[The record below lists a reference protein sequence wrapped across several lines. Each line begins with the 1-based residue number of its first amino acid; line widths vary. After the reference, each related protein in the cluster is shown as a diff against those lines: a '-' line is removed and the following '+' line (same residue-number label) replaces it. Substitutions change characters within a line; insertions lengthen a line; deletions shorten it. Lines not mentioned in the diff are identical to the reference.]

1 MQPKILHIR
10 SVNDY
15 ARYISAPE
23 LHPLVSVIHYD
34 ELTAMRH
41 SLNSYEVYAMFL
53 NDGELPELTY
63 GTLQYTMPQ
72 HTLMCV
78 APGQIGGKE
87 DAGEIIHAKGWA
99 LLFDPKLLHDT
110 FLGKQMSR
118 YRFFSYNTS
127 EPLLMT
133 EEERGILVDCLEHLR
148 DSFVHGTSFLGTS
161 SDLSLVASWLSLILE
176 YCLRFYSRQF
186 KMQSTGEKGLLHRL
200 ETVLDTYYDRGL
212 QAEQGLPTV
221 SYCASQLCLSAGYFG
236 DLIHEATGDTA
247 TAFIHRYIIRRANE
261 LLRAGDSVSTVAYDL
276 GFQTPSHF
284 SHVYKKVTG
293 FPPSAYK
300 GDFLENRQVF
310 PKIR

>member
-1 MQPKILHIR
+1 MAKILHIR

-15 ARYISAPE
+15 ARYIGAPV
-23 LHPLVSVIHYD
+23 LHELVSVIHYD

-63 GTLQYTMPQ
+63 GTVQYTMPQ

-78 APGQIGGKE
+78 SPGQIGGRT
-87 DAGEIIHAKGWA
+87 DTGEIVHASGWA

-148 DSFVHGTSFLGTS
+148 KELKVSNSQTS
-161 SDLSLVASWLSLILE
+161 SNSEASNALNLSASWLSLILE

-200 ETVLDTYYDRGL
+200 ETVLENYYARGL
-212 QAEQGLPTV
+212 QTEKGLPTV

-236 DLIHEATGDTA
+236 DLVREATGNTA
-247 TAFIHRYIIRRANE
+247 IGFIHEFVIRRANE
-261 LLRAGDSVSTVAYDL
+261 LLRAGNSISSTAYDL

-284 SHVYKKVTG
+284 SRVYKKVTG
-293 FPPSAYK
+293 IPPSEYK
-300 GDFLENRQVF
+300 
-310 PKIR
+310 

>member
-1 MQPKILHIR
+1 MQPKILYIR

-63 GTLQYTMPQ
+63 GTVQYNMPQ

-78 APGQIGGKE
+78 ALGQIGGKA
-87 DAGEIIHAKGWA
+87 DAGEIIQAKGWA

-127 EPLLMT
+127 EPLMMT
-133 EEERGILVDCLEHLR
+133 EEERQILVDCLEHLR
-148 DSFVHGTSFLGTS
+148 AELKA
-161 SDLSLVASWLSLILE
+161 SDQKGLIASWLSLILE

-200 ETVLDTYYDRGL
+200 ETVLDTYYDRGM

-236 DLIHEATGDTA
+236 DLIHEATGGTA

-261 LLRAGDSVSTVAYDL
+261 LLRSGITASPRSGAATVSSVAYDL

-284 SHVYKKVTG
+284 SRVYKKVTG
-293 FPPSAYK
+293 LPPSAYK
-300 GDFLENRQVF
+300 
-310 PKIR
+310 

>member
-63 GTLQYTMPQ
+63 GTLQYNMPQ

-87 DAGEIIHAKGWA
+87 DADEIIHANGWA

-110 FLGKQMSR
+110 FLGKQMNR

-148 DSFVHGTSFLGTS
+148 ASFVHGTSILRTS
-161 SDLSLVASWLSLILE
+161 NDLSLVASWLSLILE

-186 KMQSTGEKGLLHRL
+186 KMQSSGEKGLLHRL

-212 QAEQGLPTV
+212 QAEQGLPSV

-261 LLRAGDSVSTVAYDL
+261 LLRAGGSVSTAAYDL

-284 SHVYKKVTG
+284 SRVYKKVSG

-300 GDFLENRQVF
+300 
-310 PKIR
+310 

>member
-1 MQPKILHIR
+1 MSKILHIR
-10 SVNDY
+10 TVNDY
-15 ARYISAPE
+15 AGYISAPV

-87 DAGEIIHAKGWA
+87 DAGGIIQAKGWA
-99 LLFDPKLLHDT
+99 LLFDPQLLHDT
-110 FLGKQMSR
+110 FLGRQMSR

-127 EPLLMT
+127 EPLMMT
-133 EEERGILVDCLEHLR
+133 EEERQILVDCFEHLR
-148 DSFVHGTSFLGTS
+148 AELQPGNQVG
-161 SDLSLVASWLSLILE
+161 VIASWLSLILE

-200 ETVLDTYYDRGL
+200 ETVLDAYYDRGM

-236 DLIHEATGDTA
+236 DLIHEATGGTA

-261 LLRAGDSVSTVAYDL
+261 LLRAGGSVSTAAYDL

-284 SHVYKKVTG
+284 SRVYKKVTG

-300 GDFLENRQVF
+300 
-310 PKIR
+310 

>member
-1 MQPKILHIR
+1 MSNTILHIR

-41 SLNSYEVYAMFL
+41 SLNSYEVYALFL

-63 GTLQYTMPQ
+63 GTVQYTMPQ

-78 APGQIGGKE
+78 APGQIGGKA
-87 DAGEIIHAKGWA
+87 DTGEIIQAKGWA

-127 EPLLMT
+127 EPLMMT
-133 EEERGILVDCLEHLR
+133 EEERRILVDCFEHLR
-148 DSFVHGTSFLGTS
+148 AELQTQSDGTYQLTV
-161 SDLSLVASWLSLILE
+161 LASWLSLILE

-200 ETVLDTYYDRGL
+200 ETVLDSYYL
-212 QAEQGLPTV
+212 QGQQVQNGLPTV
-221 SYCASQLCLSAGYFG
+221 SYCASELCLSAGYFG
-236 DLIHEATGDTA
+236 DLIHETTGDTA
-247 TAFIHRYIIRRANE
+247 TAFIHRYIVRRANE
-261 LLRAGDSVSTVAYDL
+261 LLRAGRSISTVAYDL
-276 GFQTPSHF
+276 GFQAPSHF
-284 SHVYKKVTG
+284 SRVYKKVTG
-293 FPPSAYK
+293 IPPSAY
-300 GDFLENRQVF
+300 DFFGKQASLS
-310 PKIR
+310 

>member
-63 GTLQYTMPQ
+63 GTLQYNMPQ

-148 DSFVHGTSFLGTS
+148 ASFVHSTSVLRTS
-161 SDLSLVASWLSLILE
+161 NDLSLVASWLSLILE

-186 KMQSTGEKGLLHRL
+186 KMQSSGEKGLLHRL
-200 ETVLDTYYDRGL
+200 EIVLDTYYDRGL
-212 QAEQGLPTV
+212 QAEQGLPSV
-221 SYCASQLCLSAGYFG
+221 SYCASQLYLSAGYFG

-276 GFQTPSHF
+276 GFQTQSHF
-284 SHVYKKVTG
+284 SRVYKKVSG

-300 GDFLENRQVF
+300 
-310 PKIR
+310 

>member
-1 MQPKILHIR
+1 MSNTILHIR

-41 SLNSYEVYAMFL
+41 SLNSYEVYALFL

-63 GTLQYTMPQ
+63 GTVQYTMPQ

-78 APGQIGGKE
+78 APGQIGGKA
-87 DAGEIIHAKGWA
+87 DTGEIIQAKGWA

-127 EPLLMT
+127 EPLMMT
-133 EEERGILVDCLEHLR
+133 EEERRILVDCFEHLR
-148 DSFVHGTSFLGTS
+148 AELQTQSDGTYQLTV
-161 SDLSLVASWLSLILE
+161 LASWLSLILE

-200 ETVLDTYYDRGL
+200 ETVLDSYYL
-212 QAEQGLPTV
+212 QGQQVQNGLPTV
-221 SYCASQLCLSAGYFG
+221 SYCASELCLSAGYFG
-236 DLIHEATGDTA
+236 DLIHETTGDTA
-247 TAFIHRYIIRRANE
+247 TAFIHRYIVRRANE
-261 LLRAGDSVSTVAYDL
+261 LLRAGRSISTVAYDL
-276 GFQTPSHF
+276 GFQAPSHF
-284 SHVYKKVTG
+284 SRVYKKVTG
-293 FPPSAYK
+293 IPPSAYK
-300 GDFLENRQVF
+300 
-310 PKIR
+310 

>member
-1 MQPKILHIR
+1 MADMAPATIMSNTILHIR

-41 SLNSYEVYAMFL
+41 SLNSYEVYALFL

-63 GTLQYTMPQ
+63 GTVQYTMPQ

-78 APGQIGGKE
+78 APGQIGGKA
-87 DAGEIIHAKGWA
+87 DTGEIIQAKGWA

-127 EPLLMT
+127 EPLMMT
-133 EEERGILVDCLEHLR
+133 EEERRILVDCFEHLR
-148 DSFVHGTSFLGTS
+148 AELQTQSDGTYQLTV
-161 SDLSLVASWLSLILE
+161 LASWLSLILE

-200 ETVLDTYYDRGL
+200 ETVLDSYYL
-212 QAEQGLPTV
+212 QGQQVQNGLPTV
-221 SYCASQLCLSAGYFG
+221 SYCASELCLSAGYFG
-236 DLIHEATGDTA
+236 DLIHETTGDTA
-247 TAFIHRYIIRRANE
+247 TAFIHRYIVRRANE
-261 LLRAGDSVSTVAYDL
+261 LLRAGRSISTVAYDL
-276 GFQTPSHF
+276 GFQAPSHF
-284 SHVYKKVTG
+284 SRVYKKVTG
-293 FPPSAYK
+293 IPPSAYK
-300 GDFLENRQVF
+300 
-310 PKIR
+310 

>member
-1 MQPKILHIR
+1 MC
-10 SVNDY
+10 
-15 ARYISAPE
+15 
-23 LHPLVSVIHYD
+23 
-34 ELTAMRH
+34 
-41 SLNSYEVYAMFL
+41 LNSYEVYAMFL

-63 GTLQYTMPQ
+63 GTVQYTMPQ

-78 APGQIGGKE
+78 SPGQIGGRT
-87 DAGEIIHAKGWA
+87 DTGEIVHVSGWA

-110 FLGKQMSR
+110 FLGRQMSR

-148 DSFVHGTSFLGTS
+148 ASFVHGTSSLGTT

-200 ETVLDTYYDRGL
+200 ETVLENYYARGL
-212 QAEQGLPTV
+212 QTEKGLPTV

-236 DLIHEATGDTA
+236 DLVREATGNTA
-247 TAFIHRYIIRRANE
+247 IGFIHEFVIRRANE
-261 LLRAGDSVSTVAYDL
+261 LLRAGNSISSTAYDL

-284 SHVYKKVTG
+284 SRVYKKVTG
-293 FPPSAYK
+293 IPPSEYK
-300 GDFLENRQVF
+300 
-310 PKIR
+310 

>member
-1 MQPKILHIR
+1 MQPEILHIR

-15 ARYISAPE
+15 ARYVGAPVFHE
-23 LHPLVSVIHYD
+23 LVSVIHYD

-41 SLNSYEVYAMFL
+41 SLNSYEVYGMFL

-63 GTLQYTMPQ
+63 GTVQYTMPQ

-78 APGQIGGKE
+78 SPGQIGGRT
-87 DAGEIIHAKGWA
+87 DTGEIVHASGWA

-133 EEERGILVDCLEHLR
+133 EDERRILVDCLEHLR
-148 DSFVHGTSFLGTS
+148 AELKA
-161 SDLSLVASWLSLILE
+161 SDQKGLIASWLSLILE

-200 ETVLDTYYDRGL
+200 ETVLDTYYARGL

-236 DLIHEATGDTA
+236 DLVREATGHTA
-247 TAFIHRYIIRRANE
+247 ICFIHGFVIRRANE
-261 LLRAGDSVSTVAYDL
+261 LLRAGNSISSTAYDL
-276 GFQTPSHF
+276 GFQTSSHF
-284 SHVYKKVTG
+284 SRVYKKVTG
-293 FPPSAYK
+293 ISPSAYK
-300 GDFLENRQVF
+300 
-310 PKIR
+310 

>member
-1 MQPKILHIR
+1 MAKILHIR

-15 ARYISAPE
+15 ARYVGAPV
-23 LHPLVSVIHYD
+23 LHELVSVIHYD

-63 GTLQYTMPQ
+63 GTVQYTMPQ

-78 APGQIGGKE
+78 SPGQIGGRT
-87 DAGEIIHAKGWA
+87 DTGEIVHASGWA

-148 DSFVHGTSFLGTS
+148 KELKVSNSQTS
-161 SDLSLVASWLSLILE
+161 SNSEASNALNLSASWLSLILE

-200 ETVLDTYYDRGL
+200 ETVLENYYARGL
-212 QAEQGLPTV
+212 QTEKGLPTV

-236 DLIHEATGDTA
+236 DLVREATGNTA
-247 TAFIHRYIIRRANE
+247 IGFIHEFVIRRANE
-261 LLRAGDSVSTVAYDL
+261 LLRAGNSISSTAYDL

-284 SHVYKKVTG
+284 SRVYKKVTG
-293 FPPSAYK
+293 IPPSEYK
-300 GDFLENRQVF
+300 
-310 PKIR
+310 

>member
-1 MQPKILHIR
+1 MAKILHIR

-15 ARYISAPE
+15 ARYIGAPV
-23 LHPLVSVIHYD
+23 LHELVSVIHYD

-63 GTLQYTMPQ
+63 GTVQYTMPQ

-78 APGQIGGKE
+78 SPGQIGGTT
-87 DAGEIIHAKGWA
+87 DTGEIVHASGWA

-110 FLGKQMSR
+110 FLGRQMSR

-148 DSFVHGTSFLGTS
+148 KELKASNSQTS
-161 SDLSLVASWLSLILE
+161 SNSEASNALNLSASWLSLILE

-200 ETVLDTYYDRGL
+200 ETVLDNYYAHGL
-212 QAEQGLPTV
+212 QTEKGLPTV

-236 DLIHEATGDTA
+236 DLVREATGNTA
-247 TAFIHRYIIRRANE
+247 IGFIHEFVIRRANE
-261 LLRAGDSVSTVAYDL
+261 RLRAGDSISSTAYDL

-284 SHVYKKVTG
+284 SRVYKKVTG
-293 FPPSAYK
+293 IPPSEYK
-300 GDFLENRQVF
+300 
-310 PKIR
+310 

>member
-10 SVNDY
+10 SVNNY

-148 DSFVHGTSFLGTS
+148 ASLVHGTSSLGTS
-161 SDLSLVASWLSLILE
+161 GDLSLVASWLSLILE

-212 QAEQGLPTV
+212 QAEQGLPSV

-261 LLRAGDSVSTVAYDL
+261 LLRAGGSVSTAAYDL
-276 GFQTPSHF
+276 GFQTLSHF
-284 SHVYKKVTG
+284 SRVYKKVTG
-293 FPPSAYK
+293 IPPSAYK
-300 GDFLENRQVF
+300 
-310 PKIR
+310 

>member
-15 ARYISAPE
+15 AHYISAPE

-63 GTLQYTMPQ
+63 GTVQYTMPR

-78 APGQIGGKE
+78 APGQIGGKA
-87 DAGEIIHAKGWA
+87 DTGEIIQAKGWA
-99 LLFDPKLLHDT
+99 LLFNPKLLHDT
-110 FLGKQMSR
+110 FLGRQMNR
-118 YRFFSYNTS
+118 YRFFSYSTS
-127 EPLLMT
+127 EPLMMT
-133 EEERGILVDCLEHLR
+133 EDERRVLVDCFEHLR
-148 DSFVHGTSFLGTS
+148 AELKAGNQQSCLPPII
-161 SDLSLVASWLSLILE
+161 ASWLSLILE
-176 YCLRFYSRQF
+176 YCLCFYSRQF
-186 KMQSTGEKGLLHRL
+186 KIQSTGEKGLLHRL
-200 ETVLDTYYDRGL
+200 ETVLDTYYAHGL
-212 QAEQGLPTV
+212 QAQNGLPTV

-236 DLIHEATGDTA
+236 DLIREATGSTA

-261 LLRAGDSVSTVAYDL
+261 LLRSGSSVSSVAYDL

-284 SHVYKKVTG
+284 SHVYKKVSG
-293 FPPSAYK
+293 MPPSAYK
-300 GDFLENRQVF
+300 
-310 PKIR
+310 

>member
-63 GTLQYTMPQ
+63 GTLQYNMPQ

-87 DAGEIIHAKGWA
+87 DADEIIHAKGWA

-110 FLGKQMSR
+110 FLGKQMNR

-148 DSFVHGTSFLGTS
+148 ASFVHSTSVLRTS
-161 SDLSLVASWLSLILE
+161 NDLSLVASWLSLILE

-212 QAEQGLPTV
+212 QAEQGLPSV

-261 LLRAGDSVSTVAYDL
+261 LLRTGDSVSTVAYEL

-284 SHVYKKVTG
+284 SRVYKKVSG

-300 GDFLENRQVF
+300 
-310 PKIR
+310 

>member
-1 MQPKILHIR
+1 MAKILHIR

-15 ARYISAPE
+15 ARYIGAPV
-23 LHPLVSVIHYD
+23 LHELVSVIHYD

-63 GTLQYTMPQ
+63 GTVQYTMPQ

-78 APGQIGGKE
+78 SPGQIGGRT
-87 DAGEIIHAKGWA
+87 DTGEIVHASGWA

-110 FLGKQMSR
+110 FLGRQMSR

-133 EEERGILVDCLEHLR
+133 EEERGIFVDCLEHLR
-148 DSFVHGTSFLGTS
+148 KELKASNSQTS
-161 SDLSLVASWLSLILE
+161 SNSEASNALNLSASWLSLILE
-176 YCLRFYSRQF
+176 YCQRFYSRQF

-200 ETVLDTYYDRGL
+200 ETVLDNYYARGL
-212 QAEQGLPTV
+212 QTEKGLPTV

-236 DLIHEATGDTA
+236 DLVREATGNTA
-247 TAFIHRYIIRRANE
+247 IGFIHEFVIRRANE
-261 LLRAGDSVSTVAYDL
+261 LLRAGNSISSTAYDL

-284 SHVYKKVTG
+284 SRVYKKVTG
-293 FPPSAYK
+293 IPPSEYK
-300 GDFLENRQVF
+300 
-310 PKIR
+310 

>member
-63 GTLQYTMPQ
+63 GTLQYNMPQ

-87 DAGEIIHAKGWA
+87 DADEIIHAKGWA

-110 FLGKQMSR
+110 FLGKQMNR

-148 DSFVHGTSFLGTS
+148 ASFVHGTSILRTS
-161 SDLSLVASWLSLILE
+161 NDLSLVASWLSLILE

-186 KMQSTGEKGLLHRL
+186 KMQSSGEKGLLHRL

-212 QAEQGLPTV
+212 QAEQGLPSV

-261 LLRAGDSVSTVAYDL
+261 LLRAGGSVSTAAYDL

-284 SHVYKKVTG
+284 SRVYKKVSG

-300 GDFLENRQVF
+300 
-310 PKIR
+310 

>member
-63 GTLQYTMPQ
+63 GTLQYNMPQ

-87 DAGEIIHAKGWA
+87 DADEIIHAKGWA

-110 FLGKQMSR
+110 FLGKQMNR

-148 DSFVHGTSFLGTS
+148 ASFVHSTSVLRTS
-161 SDLSLVASWLSLILE
+161 NDLSLVASWLSLILE

-212 QAEQGLPTV
+212 QAEQGLPSV

-236 DLIHEATGDTA
+236 DLIHEATGGTA

-261 LLRAGDSVSTVAYDL
+261 LLRTGDSVSTVAYDL

-284 SHVYKKVTG
+284 SRVYKKVSG

-300 GDFLENRQVF
+300 
-310 PKIR
+310 

>member
-63 GTLQYTMPQ
+63 GTLQYNMPQ

-87 DAGEIIHAKGWA
+87 DAGEIIQAKGWA
-99 LLFDPKLLHDT
+99 LLFDPQLLHDT
-110 FLGKQMSR
+110 FLGKQMNR
-118 YRFFSYNTS
+118 YRFFSYSTS
-127 EPLLMT
+127 EPLMMT
-133 EEERGILVDCLEHLR
+133 EDERRVLVDCFEHLR
-148 DSFVHGTSFLGTS
+148 AELKAGNQQSYLSPLGKG
-161 SDLSLVASWLSLILE
+161 LIASWLSLILE
-176 YCLRFYSRQF
+176 YCLCFYSRQF
-186 KMQSTGEKGLLHRL
+186 KIQSTGEKGLLHRL
-200 ETVLDTYYDRGL
+200 ETVLDTYYDSGL

-236 DLIHEATGDTA
+236 DLIHEATGSTA

-261 LLRAGDSVSTVAYDL
+261 LLRAGESVSTAAYDL

-284 SHVYKKVTG
+284 SRVYKKGTG

-300 GDFLENRQVF
+300 
-310 PKIR
+310 